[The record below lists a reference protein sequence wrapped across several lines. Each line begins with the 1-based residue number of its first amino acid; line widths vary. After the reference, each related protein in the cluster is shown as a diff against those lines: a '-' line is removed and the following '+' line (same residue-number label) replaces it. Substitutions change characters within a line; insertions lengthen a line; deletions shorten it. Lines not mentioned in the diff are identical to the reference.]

1 MTWCTQWCWV
11 LLLNSAHRLDLIG
24 VCLGAVLVVA
34 SVLCLVSV
42 PLKDVLISTVT
53 GKLIAYPAARE
64 KGKSHLL
71 HRTQIRLWAGSCC
84 ISDTLFVTKKWRS
97 TKDITL
103 YNMSFK
109 DNYIYIYIYSL
120 RKKAQN
126 MSQGRYPF
134 KRYTF
139 VPYLP
144 LKGAYKYHEGV

>member
-53 GKLIAYPAARE
+53 GKLIAYPAARG

-109 DNYIYIYIYSL
+109 DNYIYIHPQ
-120 RKKAQN
+120 KKGTKDVTGAV
-126 MSQGRYPF
+126 PF
-134 KRYTF
+134 QKVHVCTLF
-139 VPYLP
+139 TS
-144 LKGAYKYHEGV
+144 KWCT